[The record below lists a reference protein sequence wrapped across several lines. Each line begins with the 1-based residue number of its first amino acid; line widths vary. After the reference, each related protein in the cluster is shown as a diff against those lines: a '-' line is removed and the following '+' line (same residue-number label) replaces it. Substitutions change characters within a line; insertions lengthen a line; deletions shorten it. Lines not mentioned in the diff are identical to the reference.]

1 MDSQGVTVQATRTSF
16 RILETLAQLNGA
28 GVTEL
33 ATELDLPKS
42 TVHNHLNTL
51 HSIEYVVKDGDAYDV
66 GLQFLNLGEYS
77 RNRLKLYEI
86 ARPEI
91 KALAEQTGELVN
103 LSVEEYNRGV
113 YLYLVR
119 GDRAVQLDTHAGMQ
133 VHLHCTALGKAM
145 LAHMDPERVDQIIE
159 TFGLPARTEHTITDR
174 ETLLD
179 ERRDD
184 PRAGIR
190 LRSAGATGR
199 SPLYRDPGHDPR
211 GRRRR
216 RDQRLRTDQPNAG
229 RSVPRRTAGSAPQ
242 RRERHRTQ
250 HDVLVNGT
258 VRYQA
263 RSGFSHVKISR
274 PILGRHDNQCLH
286 TVCKPPSINRCGQSP
301 ILPIDNSCAVDQL

>member
-145 LAHMDPERVDQIIE
+145 LAHMNPERVDQIIE

-179 ERRDD
+179 ELETIREQGYAYDQQERLAGLRCIATPVTTPEDD
-184 PRAGIR
+184 VV
-190 LRSAGATGR
+190 GAISVSGPTSRMQGDR
-199 SPLYRDPGHDPR
+199 YHEELPDL
-211 GRRRR
+211 
-216 RDQRLRTDQPNAG
+216 LLNAANVIELNMTY
-229 RSVPRRTAGSAPQ
+229 S
-242 RRERHRTQ
+242 
-250 HDVLVNGT
+250 
-258 VRYQA
+258 
-263 RSGFSHVKISR
+263 
-274 PILGRHDNQCLH
+274 
-286 TVCKPPSINRCGQSP
+286 
-301 ILPIDNSCAVDQL
+301 